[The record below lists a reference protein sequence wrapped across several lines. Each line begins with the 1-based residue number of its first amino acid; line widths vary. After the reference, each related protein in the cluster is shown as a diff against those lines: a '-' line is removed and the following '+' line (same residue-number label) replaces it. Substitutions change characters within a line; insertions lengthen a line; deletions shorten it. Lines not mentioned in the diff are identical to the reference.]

1 MTLKLNLILVIQ
13 QEKDF
18 SSYFIIYSSKGLI
31 AIAIAA
37 ITANGGTTSYQV

>member
-18 SSYFIIYSSKGLI
+18 SSYCKGLI
-31 AIAIAA
+31 AV